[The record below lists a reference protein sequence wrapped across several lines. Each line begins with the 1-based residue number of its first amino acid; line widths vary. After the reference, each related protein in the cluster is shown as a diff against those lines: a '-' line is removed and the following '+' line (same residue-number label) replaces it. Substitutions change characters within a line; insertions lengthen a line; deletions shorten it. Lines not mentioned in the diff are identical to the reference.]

1 MKSVTFLWTPVRA
14 LWWRDV
20 IRFLRQRNRIIG
32 ALATPLVF
40 WLLVGSGFGPSFQ
53 NPSLPSTAATNYVAP
68 ALDSSSASPSL
79 ASAPLTIDSSKSGNQ
94 SYLAYF
100 FPGILLLIM
109 LFTAIFS
116 TISVIED
123 RREGF
128 LQGALVAPLSPAAIP
143 LGKFL
148 GGTTLAVLQALFFC
162 LLAPLAGI
170 HLGGIQLL
178 LLLPALILAG
188 FSMTGLGFL
197 VAWPMDSTQGFHAI
211 MNIFLMPLWMMSG
224 ALFPM
229 PEGSGWLYYVG
240 QLNPVSYCV
249 SSIRD
254 ALTVG
259 TMNSSLAHYEF
270 SLVITALFGALTFA
284 VSVYLVA
291 HPKKK

>member
-1 MKSVTFLWTPVRA
+1 MTPAKQLLWTPSVA
-14 LWWRDV
+14 FWWRDV

-40 WLLVGSGFGPSFQ
+40 WLLVGTGFGPSFR
-53 NPSLPSTAATNYVAP
+53 NPAAVAATGA
-68 ALDSSSASPSL
+68 A
-79 ASAPLTIDSSKSGNQ
+79 G

-100 FPGILLLIM
+100 FPGILVLIM

-148 GGTTLAVLQALFFC
+148 GGTTLAVLQALLFC
-162 LLAPLAGI
+162 LLAPLAGLPI
-170 HLGGIQLL
+170 GPHQIV
-178 LLLPALILAG
+178 LLLPALIVTG
-188 FSMTGLGFL
+188 FAMTGLGFL

-229 PEGSGWLYYVG
+229 PAGTGWLHLVAL
-240 QLNPVSYCV
+240 LNPVSYGV
-249 SSIRD
+249 EAIRSSFTPTISE
-254 ALTVG
+254 AP
-259 TMNSSLAHYEF
+259 SSGY
-270 SLVITALFGALTFA
+270 VTGVCITALFAAVLFA
-284 VSVYLVA
+284 VSVRLVA
-291 HPKKK
+291 KRSRRG

>member
-1 MKSVTFLWTPVRA
+1 MMTMTPATKLLWTPAVA
-14 LWWRDV
+14 FWWRDV

-40 WLLVGSGFGPSFQ
+40 WLLVGTGFGPSFR
-53 NPSLPSTAATNYVAP
+53 NPAP
-68 ALDSSSASPSL
+68 GADA
-79 ASAPLTIDSSKSGNQ
+79 G

-100 FPGILLLIM
+100 FPGILVLIM

-148 GGTTLAVLQALFFC
+148 GGTTLAVLQALLFC
-162 LLAPLAGI
+162 LLAPLAGLPVGW
-170 HLGGIQLL
+170 HQLL
-178 LLLPALILAG
+178 LLLPALILTG
-188 FSMTGLGFL
+188 FAMTGLGFL
-197 VAWPMDSTQGFHAI
+197 IAWPMDSTQGFHAL

-229 PEGSGWLYYVG
+229 PKGTGWLHLVEI
-240 QLNPVSYCV
+240 LNPVSYGV
-249 SSIRD
+249 TSIRAAFSTAAGP
-254 ALTVG
+254 ALPAG
-259 TMNSSLAHYEF
+259 YLAGLGATTLF
-270 SLVITALFGALTFA
+270 AAVLFG
-284 VSVYLVA
+284 VSVRLVA
-291 HPKKK
+291 RRSRRG

>member
-1 MKSVTFLWTPVRA
+1 MSGKTYLLLPALT

-20 IRFLRQRNRIIG
+20 VRFLRQRNRIIG

-40 WLLVGSGFGPSFQ
+40 WVLIGSGMGSSFRPPSGGE
-53 NPSLPSTAATNYVAP
+53 AGNYLV
-68 ALDSSSASPSL
+68 
-79 ASAPLTIDSSKSGNQ
+79 
-94 SYLAYF
+94 YF
-100 FPGILLLIM
+100 FPGTLVLIM

-128 LQGALVAPLSPAAIP
+128 LQGVLVAPVSPSAIV

-148 GGTTLAVLQALFFC
+148 GGTTLAVLQASLFC

-170 HLGGIQLL
+170 PIPLHAMPGLL
-178 LLLPALILAG
+178 AAFVLVA

-224 ALFPM
+224 ALFPLQNG
-229 PEGSGWLYYVG
+229 PFWIRVVG
-240 QLNPVSYCV
+240 GLNPVSYGV
-249 SSIRD
+249 SAIRS
-254 ALTVG
+254 ALGGSAAAGPTFVF
-259 TMNSSLAHYEF
+259 SLAA
-270 SLVITALFGALTFA
+270 TAGFCVVLFGLSCWLVNRRPGA
-284 VSVYLVA
+284 VGR
-291 HPKKK
+291 

>member
-1 MKSVTFLWTPVRA
+1 MTKPTRLLLTPSIA
-14 LWWRDV
+14 FWWRDV

-40 WLLVGSGFGPSFQ
+40 WLLVGSGFGPSFR
-53 NPSLPSTAATNYVAP
+53 NPA
-68 ALDSSSASPSL
+68 
-79 ASAPLTIDSSKSGNQ
+79 ASADAG

-100 FPGILLLIM
+100 FPGTLVLIM

-148 GGTTLAVLQALFFC
+148 GGTTLAVLQAGLFC
-162 LLAPLAGI
+162 VLAPLAGI
-170 HLGGIQLL
+170 PIGLHQVLL
-178 LLLPALILAG
+178 LIPALVLVGLA
-188 FSMTGLGFL
+188 MTGLGFL

-229 PEGSGWLYYVG
+229 PAGTGWLYWVG
-240 QLNPVSYCV
+240 LLNPVSYGV
-249 SSIRD
+249 TAIR
-254 ALTVG
+254 AAFSTEPCTFIPAG
-259 TMNSSLAHYEF
+259 YLAG
-270 SLVITALFGALTFA
+270 LGVTALFAALMFA
-284 VSVYLVA
+284 ISVRLVA
-291 HPKKK
+291 QRSREALI

>member
-1 MKSVTFLWTPVRA
+1 MERRHPQGIIDAYSMKATQLLWTPA
-14 LWWRDV
+14 AAFWWRDV

-40 WLLVGSGFGPSFQ
+40 WLLVGSGFGPSFR
-53 NPSLPSTAATNYVAP
+53 NPGVAAA
-68 ALDSSSASPSL
+68 AD
-79 ASAPLTIDSSKSGNQ
+79 

-100 FPGILLLIM
+100 FPGTLVLIM

-128 LQGALVAPLSPAAIP
+128 LQGALVAPLSPCAIP

-148 GGTTLAVLQALFFC
+148 GGTTLAVLQAGLFC
-162 LLAPLAGI
+162 VLAPLAGMPVGWSQI
-170 HLGGIQLL
+170 L
-178 LLLPALILAG
+178 LLLPALILVG

-229 PEGSGWLYYVG
+229 PAGTGWLYWVG
-240 QLNPVSYCV
+240 ALNPVSYGV
-249 SSIRD
+249 TAIRA
-254 ALTVG
+254 ALHAG
-259 TMNSSLAHYEF
+259 QGSGLPAGYSEGL
-270 SLVITALFGALTFA
+270 LVTALFGALAFA
-284 VSVYLVA
+284 ISVRLVA
-291 HPKKK
+291 WRSRRS

>member
-1 MKSVTFLWTPVRA
+1 MPNPTRLLWTPA
-14 LWWRDV
+14 IAFWWRDV

-40 WLLVGSGFGPSFQ
+40 WLLVGSGFGPSFR
-53 NPSLPSTAATNYVAP
+53 NPSTEA
-68 ALDSSSASPSL
+68 
-79 ASAPLTIDSSKSGNQ
+79 G

-100 FPGILLLIM
+100 FPGTLVLIM

-128 LQGALVAPLSPAAIP
+128 LQGALVAPLSPVAIP

-148 GGTTLAVLQALFFC
+148 GGTTLAVLQAGLFC
-162 LLAPLAGI
+162 VLAPLAGI
-170 HLGGIQLL
+170 PIGPHQVA
-178 LLLPALILAG
+178 LLLPALILVG
-188 FSMTGLGFL
+188 FAMTGLGFL

-229 PEGSGWLYYVG
+229 PSGTGWLYWAG
-240 QLNPVSYCV
+240 ALNPVSYGV
-249 SSIRD
+249 TAIRS
-254 ALTVG
+254 AFATAPGGVIPAGYG
-259 TMNSSLAHYEF
+259 TGLG
-270 SLVITALFGALTFA
+270 ITALFAALMFA
-284 VSVYLVA
+284 ISVRLVA
-291 HPKKK
+291 KRSGRH

>member
-1 MKSVTFLWTPVRA
+1 MTTPTRLLWTPVIA
-14 LWWRDV
+14 FWWRDV

-40 WLLVGSGFGPSFQ
+40 WLLVGSGFGPSFK
-53 NPSLPSTAATNYVAP
+53 NPGTADAE
-68 ALDSSSASPSL
+68 
-79 ASAPLTIDSSKSGNQ
+79 

-100 FPGILLLIM
+100 FPGTLVLIM

-148 GGTTLAVLQALFFC
+148 GGTTLAVLQAGLFC
-162 LLAPLAGI
+162 VLAPLAGI
-170 HLGGIQLL
+170 PIGLHQIALL
-178 LLLPALILAG
+178 IPAFVLVG
-188 FSMTGLGFL
+188 FAMTGLGFL

-229 PEGSGWLYYVG
+229 PAGTGWLYWVG
-240 QLNPVSYCV
+240 VLNPVSYGV
-249 SSIRD
+249 TAIR
-254 ALTVG
+254 AAFAGSHVAAIPAGYAAGLGV
-259 TMNSSLAHYEF
+259 
-270 SLVITALFGALTFA
+270 TALFAALMFA
-284 VSVYLVA
+284 ISVHLVA
-291 HPKKK
+291 KRSRRR

>member
-1 MKSVTFLWTPVRA
+1 MTKPTRLLLTPA
-14 LWWRDV
+14 IAFWWRDV

-40 WLLVGSGFGPSFQ
+40 WLLVGSGFGPSFR
-53 NPSLPSTAATNYVAP
+53 NPSAAAD
-68 ALDSSSASPSL
+68 A
-79 ASAPLTIDSSKSGNQ
+79 G

-100 FPGILLLIM
+100 FPGTLVLIM

-148 GGTTLAVLQALFFC
+148 GGTTLAVLQAGLFC
-162 LLAPLAGI
+162 VLAPLAGI
-170 HLGGIQLL
+170 PIGLHQVLL
-178 LLLPALILAG
+178 LIPALVLVGLA
-188 FSMTGLGFL
+188 MTGLGFL

-229 PEGSGWLYYVG
+229 PAGTGWLYWVG
-240 QLNPVSYCV
+240 LLNPVSYGV
-249 SSIRD
+249 TAIRS
-254 ALTVG
+254 AFSTGPG
-259 TMNSSLAHYEF
+259 TFIPAGYLSG
-270 SLVITALFGALTFA
+270 LVVTALFAALMFA
-284 VSVYLVA
+284 ISVRLVA
-291 HPKKK
+291 QRSRRN

>member
-1 MKSVTFLWTPVRA
+1 MTKPTRLLLTPA
-14 LWWRDV
+14 IAFWWRDV

-40 WLLVGSGFGPSFQ
+40 WLLVGSGFGPSFR
-53 NPSLPSTAATNYVAP
+53 NPSAAAD
-68 ALDSSSASPSL
+68 A
-79 ASAPLTIDSSKSGNQ
+79 G

-100 FPGILLLIM
+100 FPGTLVLIM

-148 GGTTLAVLQALFFC
+148 GGTTLAVLQAGLFC
-162 LLAPLAGI
+162 VLAPLAGI
-170 HLGGIQLL
+170 PIGLHQVLL
-178 LLLPALILAG
+178 LIPALVLVGLA
-188 FSMTGLGFL
+188 MTGIGFL

-229 PEGSGWLYYVG
+229 PAGTGWLYWVG
-240 QLNPVSYCV
+240 LLNPVSYGV
-249 SSIRD
+249 TAIR
-254 ALTVG
+254 AAFSTEPG
-259 TMNSSLAHYEF
+259 TLIPAGYLSGLG
-270 SLVITALFGALTFA
+270 VTALFAALMFA
-284 VSVYLVA
+284 ISVRLVA
-291 HPKKK
+291 QRSRRN

>member
-1 MKSVTFLWTPVRA
+1 MKQTRLLWTPVSA
-14 LWWRDV
+14 FWWRDV

-40 WLLVGSGFGPSFQ
+40 WLLVGSGFGPSFH
-53 NPSLPSTAATNYVAP
+53 NPSAASEGST
-68 ALDSSSASPSL
+68 
-79 ASAPLTIDSSKSGNQ
+79 
-94 SYLAYF
+94 YLAYF
-100 FPGILLLIM
+100 FPGTIVLIM

-148 GGTTLAVLQALFFC
+148 GGTTLAVLQAMLFC
-162 LLAPLAGI
+162 VLAPFAGI
-170 HLGGIQLL
+170 PIGGMQAL
-178 LLLPALILAG
+178 LLLPAFILVG
-188 FSMTGLGFL
+188 FCMTGLGFL

-229 PEGSGWLYYVG
+229 PAGSGWLYWVG
-240 QLNPVSYCV
+240 LLNPVSYSV
-249 SSIRD
+249 SVIRD
-254 ALTVG
+254 AF
-259 TMNSSLAHYEF
+259 MISSTNGVLADYTL
-270 SLVITALFGALTFA
+270 SLIVTLLFGAVTFG
-284 VSVYLVA
+284 VSVYLVGN
-291 HPKKK
+291 PRKKR

>member
-1 MKSVTFLWTPVRA
+1 MTKPTRLLLTPA
-14 LWWRDV
+14 IAFWWRDV

-40 WLLVGSGFGPSFQ
+40 WLLVGSGFGPSFR
-53 NPSLPSTAATNYVAP
+53 NPSAAADT
-68 ALDSSSASPSL
+68 
-79 ASAPLTIDSSKSGNQ
+79 G

-100 FPGILLLIM
+100 FPGTLVLIM

-148 GGTTLAVLQALFFC
+148 GGTTLAVLQAGLFC
-162 LLAPLAGI
+162 VLAPLAGI
-170 HLGGIQLL
+170 PIGLHQVL
-178 LLLPALILAG
+178 LLLPALVLVGLA
-188 FSMTGLGFL
+188 MTGLGFL

-229 PEGSGWLYYVG
+229 PAGTGWLYWVG
-240 QLNPVSYCV
+240 LLNPVSYGV
-249 SSIRD
+249 TAIR
-254 ALTVG
+254 AAFSTGPG
-259 TMNSSLAHYEF
+259 TFIPAGYLAG
-270 SLVITALFGALTFA
+270 LGVTALFAALMFA
-284 VSVYLVA
+284 ISVRLVA
-291 HPKKK
+291 QRSRRN

>member
-1 MKSVTFLWTPVRA
+1 MTKPTHLLLTPA
-14 LWWRDV
+14 IAFWWRDV

-32 ALATPLVF
+32 ALATPFVF
-40 WLLVGSGFGPSFQ
+40 WLLVGSGFGPSFR
-53 NPSLPSTAATNYVAP
+53 NPSAAAD
-68 ALDSSSASPSL
+68 A
-79 ASAPLTIDSSKSGNQ
+79 G

-100 FPGILLLIM
+100 FPGTLVLIM

-148 GGTTLAVLQALFFC
+148 GGTTLAVLQAGLFC
-162 LLAPLAGI
+162 VLAPLAGMPI
-170 HLGGIQLL
+170 GLHQVL
-178 LLLPALILAG
+178 LLLPALVLVGLA
-188 FSMTGLGFL
+188 MTGLGFL

-229 PEGSGWLYYVG
+229 PAGTGWLYWVG
-240 QLNPVSYCV
+240 VLNPVSYGV
-249 SSIRD
+249 TAIR
-254 ALTVG
+254 AAFSTGQG
-259 TMNSSLAHYEF
+259 TFIPAGYLAG
-270 SLVITALFGALTFA
+270 LGVTALFAALMFGI
-284 VSVYLVA
+284 SVRLVA
-291 HPKKK
+291 KRSREALI